1 MDVSII
7 IVNYKTVHLILSCL
21 KSIETHTQDILY
33 EIIVVDNNSED
44 NFQTII
50 QSRFPKVKCLSLK
63 ENLGFGKANN
73 EGYKIAKGRNIFYLN
88 PDTIL
93 LNNAIK
99 ILSDYLDANK
109 NVGACGGNLYDELL
123 KPALSFRR
131 IFPSLFWEFNE
142 LFWLIP
148 EKLLYHSNR
157 IFNNGNR
164 PIRVS
169 YITGADLMT
178 RRVIIDNLKGFSPE
192 FFMYYEE
199 TDLCKR
205 IWDNGWE
212 IHSIPMAKIQ
222 HLEGKSFKNKDREIN
237 INQMMFSE
245 KGRKIYY
252 SKNYSRQYQY
262 FANIIHKLFLY
273 SRLVV
278 FSFFNKYKYEKYK
291 ILNKLNNQIS

>member
-21 KSIETHTQDILY
+21 ESIETHTQDILY

-44 NFQTII
+44 NFQSII

-205 IWDNGWE
+205 IWDIGWE

-237 INQMMFSE
+237 INQIMFSE

-273 SRLVV
+273 SRLVI
-278 FSFFNKYKYEKYK
+278 FSFFNKYKYKKYK
-291 ILNKLNNQIS
+291 ILNKLNSQIS